1 MMIQKAHSRDMIE
14 GVIWKQILKFF
25 FPIMLG
31 TLFQQ
36 LYNTVDAIV
45 VGRYAGKVALAAIMP
60 VLSHMGHH
68 IYTLPTAIVSNT
80 LDYGQFVIHEMT
92 DYMRQTLQ
100 VWKNLG
106 FTFEAISTGFIVS
119 EEQAALVSELCRESA
134 AKGCTVF
141 VDPVM
146 GDEGKL
152 YNGVT
157 EATVAHMRAMT
168 AVADYVMPN
177 YTEAAYLAGEPIKSD
192 LTRAEA
198 DMLVDKLRALGA
210 KSVLITSAKVDG
222 ADCVVG
228 YDHEKGEHFLLHFE
242 MVPVFF
248 SGTGDLFS
256 GILTGSV
263 LDGMPLQQAIRRAMD
278 AIRVMILRHKDNE
291 DHYVGIPIET
301 CLDVLN
307 D

>member
-1 MMIQKAHSRDMIE
+1 MPKRILLVQDMT
-14 GVIWKQILKFF
+14 G
-25 FPIMLG
+25 
-31 TLFQQ
+31 
-36 LYNTVDAIV
+36 Y
-45 VGRYAGKVALAAIMP
+45 GKVALAAIMP

-68 IYTLPTAIVSNT
+68 VYTLPTAIVSNT
-80 LDYGQFVIHEMT
+80 LDYGQFELVEMT
-92 DYMRQTLQ
+92 DFMRRTLQ

-106 FTFEAISTGFIVS
+106 FSFDAVSTGFIVS
-119 EEQAALVSELCRESA
+119 EEQAALVSSLCQESA

-157 EATVAHMRAMT
+157 EATVNHMRTMAS
-168 AVADYVMPN
+168 VADYLMPN
-177 YTEAAYLAGEPIKSD
+177 YTEAAYLAGAPIQDD

-198 DMLVDKLRALGA
+198 DALVDCLRALGA
-210 KSVLITSAKVDG
+210 KSVLITSAKVEG
-222 ADCVVG
+222 RFCVVG
-228 YDHEKGEHFLLHFE
+228 YDHVKAERFLLPFE

-248 SGTGDLFS
+248 SGTGDIFS

-263 LDGMPLQQAIRRAMD
+263 LDGMPLQAAIQRAMD
-278 AIRVMILRHKDNE
+278 AIRLMILRNRDNA

-301 CLDVLN
+301 CLDVLDN
-307 D
+307 

>member
-1 MMIQKAHSRDMIE
+1 MPKRILLVQDMT
-14 GVIWKQILKFF
+14 G
-25 FPIMLG
+25 
-31 TLFQQ
+31 
-36 LYNTVDAIV
+36 Y
-45 VGRYAGKVALAAIMP
+45 GKVALAAIMP

-68 IYTLPTAIVSNT
+68 VYTLPTAIVSNT
-80 LDYGQFVIHEMT
+80 LDYGDFALIELT
-92 DYMRQTLQ
+92 DYMRKTLG

-106 FTFEAISTGFIVS
+106 FQFDAVSTGMIFS
-119 EEQAALVSELCRESA
+119 EEQAALGSELCRESSA
-134 AKGCTVF
+134 RGCTVF

-157 EATVAHMRAMT
+157 EATVSHMRSMC

-177 YTEAAYLAGEPIKSD
+177 YTEAAYLADAPIQEE
-192 LTRAEA
+192 LTPA
-198 DMLVDKLRALGA
+198 DADALVDALRGMGA
-210 KSVLITSAKVDG
+210 KSVLITSAKVNG
-222 ADCVVG
+222 QFCVVG
-228 YDHEKGEHFLLHFE
+228 YDHQAEERFCLPFE

-256 GILTGSV
+256 GILTGRV
-263 LDGMPLQQAIRRAMD
+263 LDGMPLQAAIQNAMD

-301 CLDVLN
+301 CLDVLE
-307 D
+307 

>member
-1 MMIQKAHSRDMIE
+1 MPKRILLVQDMT
-14 GVIWKQILKFF
+14 G
-25 FPIMLG
+25 
-31 TLFQQ
+31 
-36 LYNTVDAIV
+36 Y
-45 VGRYAGKVALAAIMP
+45 GKVALAAIMP

-68 IYTLPTAIVSNT
+68 VYTLPTAIVSNT
-80 LDYGQFVIHEMT
+80 LDYGDFALIELT
-92 DYMRQTLQ
+92 DYMRKTLG

-106 FTFEAISTGFIVS
+106 FQFDAVSTGMIFS
-119 EEQAALVSELCRESA
+119 EEQAALVSALCRESA

-157 EATVAHMRAMT
+157 EATVSHMRSMC

-177 YTEAAYLAGEPIKSD
+177 YTEAAYLADAPIRDD
-192 LTRAEA
+192 LTSAEA
-198 DMLVDKLRALGA
+198 DALVDALRQMGA
-210 KSVLITSAKVDG
+210 KSVLITSAKVNG
-222 ADCVVG
+222 QFCVVG
-228 YDHEKGEHFLLHFE
+228 YDHKADERFCLPFE

-256 GILTGSV
+256 GILTGRV
-263 LDGMPLQQAIRRAMD
+263 LDGMPLQEAARHAMD

-301 CLDVLN
+301 CLDVLK
-307 D
+307 

>member
-1 MMIQKAHSRDMIE
+1 MHGHLPITDETGDTMPKRILLVQDMT
-14 GVIWKQILKFF
+14 G
-25 FPIMLG
+25 
-31 TLFQQ
+31 
-36 LYNTVDAIV
+36 Y
-45 VGRYAGKVALAAIMP
+45 GKVAMAAIMP

-177 YTEAAYLAGEPIKSD
+177 YTEAAYLAGAPIQD
-192 LTRAEA
+192 GLTRAEA
-198 DMLVDKLRALGA
+198 NVLVDRLRALGA

-228 YDHEKGEHFLLHFE
+228 YDHDKGEHFLLPFE

-263 LDGMPLQQAIRRAMD
+263 LDGMPLQQAIRKAMD

>member
-1 MMIQKAHSRDMIE
+1 MPKRILLVQDMT
-14 GVIWKQILKFF
+14 G
-25 FPIMLG
+25 
-31 TLFQQ
+31 
-36 LYNTVDAIV
+36 Y
-45 VGRYAGKVALAAIMP
+45 GKVALAAIMP

-68 IYTLPTAIVSNT
+68 VYTLPTAIVSNT
-80 LDYGQFVIHEMT
+80 LDYGDFALIELT
-92 DYMRQTLQ
+92 DYMRKTLG

-106 FTFEAISTGFIVS
+106 FQFDAVSTGMIFS
-119 EEQAALVSELCRESA
+119 EEQAALVSALCRESA

-157 EATVAHMRAMT
+157 EATVSHMRAMC

-177 YTEAAYLAGEPIKSD
+177 YTEAAYLADAPIRDD
-192 LTRAEA
+192 LTPAEA
-198 DMLVDKLRALGA
+198 DALVDALRQMGA
-210 KSVLITSAKVDG
+210 KSVLITSAKVNG
-222 ADCVVG
+222 QFCVVG
-228 YDHEKGEHFLLHFE
+228 YDHLAGERFLLPFE

-248 SGTGDLFS
+248 SGTGDIFS
-256 GILTGSV
+256 GILTGRV
-263 LDGMPLQQAIRRAMD
+263 LDGMPLQEAIQNAMD

-301 CLDVLN
+301 CLDVLE
-307 D
+307 

>member
-1 MMIQKAHSRDMIE
+1 MPKRILLVQDMT
-14 GVIWKQILKFF
+14 G
-25 FPIMLG
+25 
-31 TLFQQ
+31 
-36 LYNTVDAIV
+36 Y
-45 VGRYAGKVALAAIMP
+45 GKVALAAVMP

-80 LDYGQFVIHEMT
+80 LDYGRFVIHEMT
-92 DYMRQTLQ
+92 DYMRDTLR
-100 VWKNLG
+100 VWKELG

-119 EEQAALVSELCRESA
+119 EEQARLVSELCRDCA
-134 AKGCTVF
+134 ARGCTVF

-177 YTEAAYLAGEPIKSD
+177 YTEAAYLAGQPIREE

-198 DMLVDKLRALGA
+198 AALVDALRALGA
-210 KSVLITSAKVDG
+210 KSVLVTSAKVEG
-222 ADCVVG
+222 VCCVIG
-228 YDHEKGEHFLLHFE
+228 YDHEKGEDFLLPYEHI
-242 MVPVFF
+242 PVFF

-256 GILTGSV
+256 GILTGRV
-263 LDGMPLQQAIRRAMD
+263 LDGVPLQQAIQNAMD
-278 AIRVMILRHKDNE
+278 AIREMILRNRDNE

-301 CLDVLN
+301 CLDIL
-307 D
+307 

>member
-1 MMIQKAHSRDMIE
+1 MAKHILLVQDMT
-14 GVIWKQILKFF
+14 G
-25 FPIMLG
+25 
-31 TLFQQ
+31 
-36 LYNTVDAIV
+36 Y
-45 VGRYAGKVALAAIMP
+45 GKVALAAIMP

-80 LDYGQFVIHEMT
+80 LDYGKFEILEMT
-92 DYMRQTLQ
+92 GYMRRTLQ
-100 VWKNLG
+100 VWKELG

-134 AKGCTVF
+134 QKGCTVF

-157 EATVAHMRAMT
+157 EATVGHMRAMT

-177 YTEAAYLAGEPIKSD
+177 YTEAAYLAGKPIQEE

-198 DMLVDKLRALGA
+198 IGLVDALRALGA
-210 KSVLITSAKVDG
+210 RSVIITSAKVDG
-222 ADCVVG
+222 EYCVVG
-228 YDHEKGEHFLLHFE
+228 YDHAKGEHFLLPFE
-242 MVPVFF
+242 MIPVFF
-248 SGTGDLFS
+248 SGTGDIFS
-256 GILTGSV
+256 GILTGRV
-263 LDGMPLQQAIRRAMD
+263 LDGMPLQQAIRSAVE
-278 AIRVMILRHKDNE
+278 AIRVMILRNRDNE

-301 CLDVLN
+301 CLDILQ
-307 D
+307 

>member
-1 MMIQKAHSRDMIE
+1 MPKRILLVQDMT
-14 GVIWKQILKFF
+14 G
-25 FPIMLG
+25 
-31 TLFQQ
+31 
-36 LYNTVDAIV
+36 Y
-45 VGRYAGKVALAAIMP
+45 GKVALAAIMP

-68 IYTLPTAIVSNT
+68 VYTLPTAIVSNT
-80 LDYGQFVIHEMT
+80 LDYGQFEILELT
-92 DYMRQTLQ
+92 DYMRGTLA

-106 FTFEAISTGFIVS
+106 FTFEAVSTGMIFS
-119 EEQAALVSELCRESA
+119 EAQAELVSGLCREASE
-134 AKGCTVF
+134 KGSIVF

-157 EATVAHMRAMT
+157 EATVSHMRAMC

-177 YTEAAYLAGEPIKSD
+177 YTEAAYLAGQPIRED

-198 DMLVDKLRALGA
+198 EALVNALRNMGA
-210 KSVLITSAKVDG
+210 KSVLITSVRVDG
-222 ADCVVG
+222 QFCVAG
-228 YDHEKGEHFLLHFE
+228 YDHKARERFLLPFE

-248 SGTGDLFS
+248 SGTGDVFS
-256 GILTGSV
+256 GILTGRV
-263 LDGMPLQQAIRRAMD
+263 LDGVPLQQAARQAMD

-291 DHYVGIPIET
+291 DHYVGLPIET
-301 CLDVLN
+301 CLDVL

>member
-1 MMIQKAHSRDMIE
+1 MTEKHPRKGESMPKRVLLVQDMT
-14 GVIWKQILKFF
+14 G
-25 FPIMLG
+25 
-31 TLFQQ
+31 
-36 LYNTVDAIV
+36 Y
-45 VGRYAGKVALAAIMP
+45 GKVALAAIMP

-68 IYTLPTAIVSNT
+68 VYTLPTAMVSNT
-80 LDYGQFVIHEMT
+80 LDYGQFQVLELT
-92 DYMRQTLQ
+92 DYMRSTLA
-100 VWKNLG
+100 VWRNLG
-106 FTFEAISTGFIVS
+106 FTFDAVSTGMIFS

-134 AKGCTVF
+134 ARGCMVF

-157 EATVAHMRAMT
+157 EATVGHMRAMT

-177 YTEAAYLAGEPIKSD
+177 YTEAAYLAGASIREE

-198 DMLVDKLRALGA
+198 DALVDNLRSLGA
-210 KSVLITSAKVDG
+210 KSVLITSAKVEG
-222 ADCVVG
+222 QFCVVG
-228 YDHEKGEHFLLHFE
+228 YDHVQGERFLLPFE

-256 GILTGSV
+256 GILTGCV
-263 LDGMPLQQAIRRAMD
+263 LDGMPLQQAARKAMD
-278 AIRVMILRHKDNE
+278 AIRVMILRNKDNE

-301 CLDVLN
+301 CLDVLQ
-307 D
+307 